1 MLHGSDASHSY
12 AYEHIMKESHR
23 SYTQPDASWLQIT
36 SKEIKKLI
44 ALLLHF
50 GFVKVRGSVD
60 RNWST
65 ETFRHGHVTGK
76 VKTAEGWWTAV
87 QVPQP
92 RANGNYNKYMN
103 AVDQSDQ
110 ILGTE
115 CGKEVHNVVEN
126 SFFIDMAVVNS
137 SILIKENQARCSDE
151 QPALKCT
158 VY

>member
-1 MLHGSDASHSY
+1 MLRGSDASHSY

-23 SYTQPDASWLQIT
+23 SYTQPDASWLEIT

-76 VKTAEGWWTAV
+76 VDCRGLVDSCSGSTA
-87 QVPQP
+87 Q
-92 RANGNYNKYMN
+92 Y
-103 AVDQSDQ
+103 
-110 ILGTE
+110 
-115 CGKEVHNVVEN
+115 
-126 SFFIDMAVVNS
+126 
-137 SILIKENQARCSDE
+137 SILFYFVKICDINYAN
-151 QPALKCT
+151 L
-158 VY
+158 

>member
-1 MLHGSDASHSY
+1 MLHGSDAPHSY

-23 SYTQPDASWLQIT
+23 SYTQPDASWLHIT

-65 ETFRHGHVTGK
+65 ETFHHGHVTGK

-126 SFFIDMAVVNS
+126 SF
-137 SILIKENQARCSDE
+137 L
-151 QPALKCT
+151 
-158 VY
+158 Y